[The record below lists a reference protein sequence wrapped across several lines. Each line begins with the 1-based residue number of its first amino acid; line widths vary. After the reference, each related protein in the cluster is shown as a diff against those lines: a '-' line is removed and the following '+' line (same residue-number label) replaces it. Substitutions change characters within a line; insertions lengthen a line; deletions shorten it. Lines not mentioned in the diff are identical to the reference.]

1 MEAANRRMRQA
12 RSLRAMPK
20 RKTKSA
26 SGAAASVAASA
37 VAAAA
42 AVVAAS
48 VAEAAPALDDV
59 VQAALKADP
68 KKET

>member
-1 MEAANRRMRQA
+1 
-12 RSLRAMPK
+12 MPK